1 MKTDSEVKRELA
13 TILRQGADDLEEHEG
28 PFEKAIY
35 EVFIPL
41 FVDFAQERGLSISQ
55 MMIIGNPAEILLKRA
70 AKVQE
75 MLDDPR
81 RVPEPK
87 N

>member
-1 MKTDSEVKRELA
+1 MMTDREIRRQLA
-13 TILRQGADDLEEHEG
+13 EIFRRGADGLEEHEG
-28 PFEKAIY
+28 PFEKAMY

-41 FVDFAQERGLSISQ
+41 FVDFSQEHGLSLGQ
-55 MMIIGNPAEILLKRA
+55 MIIDGNPSEILLKRA
-70 AKVQE
+70 AKLQDI
-75 MLDDPR
+75 MNDPH